1 MVFTVSEKLGNRRVT
16 GLEQYY
22 TPTKLANDLVLEL
35 KQLIPDFET
44 RSFLEP
50 AGGNGSFI
58 EALLSQGA
66 LSIQSVDTHP
76 LHPEVKKQDFFTFK
90 TKASDLITVSNPP
103 FGRNNALS
111 IPFFNHAAQ
120 FSTHIAF
127 LVPRSWRKWSVQ
139 NRLEQ
144 NFHLVYD
151 RDVDLIY
158 INSKGEPLAK
168 SNELRTCFQVWERRD
183 DLREKFVVPD
193 NGFLKKASPAEADI
207 ALKVFGYGCGQVLEV
222 FPKTGNTTLMFL
234 SLSKGITA
242 SLLRELDFERFINN
256 TAYTQA
262 LSFQEINYLLNEK
275 ILGDGLGQRLEQQ

>member
-1 MVFTVSEKLGNRRVT
+1 MVCTVSEKLGNRRVT

-22 TPTKLANDLVLEL
+22 TPTALARELVVEL
-35 KQLIPDFET
+35 KQLIPDFQK

-66 LSIQSVDTHP
+66 VSIQSVDTHP
-76 LHPEVKKQDFFTFK
+76 LHPAVKKKDFLTFQ
-90 TKASDLITVSNPP
+90 TKSHDLVTVSNPP

-111 IPFFNHAAQ
+111 IPFFNHSAQ

-158 INSKGEPLAK
+158 VNSKGEPLAK
-168 SNELRTCFQVWERRD
+168 SNELRTCFQVWERRN

-193 NGFLKKASPAEADI
+193 NGFLKKVSPAEADV
-207 ALKVFGYGCGQVLEV
+207 ALKVFGYGCGQVLEE

-242 SLLRELDFERFINN
+242 SLLRELDFQRFINN

>member
-1 MVFTVSEKLGNRRVT
+1 LPVPEKLGNRRVT

-35 KQLIPDFET
+35 KQLIPNFEL

-58 EALLSQGA
+58 QALAHHGGV
-66 LSIQSVDTHP
+66 SIQSVDTHP
-76 LHPEVKKQDFFTFK
+76 LHPDVKKKDFLTFQ
-90 TKASDLITVSNPP
+90 TKERDLVTVSNPP

-120 FSTHIAF
+120 FSSHIAF

-139 NRLEQ
+139 NRLQ
-144 NFHLVYD
+144 PNFHLIHD

-158 INSKGEPLAK
+158 VNSNGEPLTK
-168 SNELRTCFQVWERRD
+168 SNELRTCFQVWERRSE
-183 DLREKFVVPD
+183 LREKFVVPD
-193 NGFLKKASPAEADI
+193 NGLIKKVKPDQA
-207 ALKVFGYGCGQVLEV
+207 ALALRVFGYGCGQVLED
-222 FPKTGNTTLMFL
+222 FPKASNTTLMFL
-234 SLSKGITA
+234 SLSEGITA

-275 ILGDGLGQRLEQQ
+275 LLGDGLRQKLEQN